1 MQSSVPRNTSHAPW
15 ISPEEW
21 MAFDASGTNAHRI
34 CSITGAWVERFG
46 SDLLFNYQT
55 PSQLERLRAEWSDR
69 AAAYSFTPRRIFG
82 RALPVQN
89 ADRMAPVLLE
99 GDPGEPFET
108 VVTEANV
115 KIGLDFAAGYSVG
128 LFLDQRA
135 NRAALRSYNP
145 RRVLNTFAYTCSF
158 SVVAALA
165 GAETLSVDL
174 SQKSLDRGKTNFTL
188 NGLDPAAHRFFADD
202 VQETLPRL
210 ARRKEQFDAI
220 ILDPP
225 TFSRGN
231 KGRRFRAEDD
241 LEALL
246 RSALE
251 LAAPGARILLST
263 NCTKLNVSELERIAR
278 FSMKAVRVNGAL
290 HQTPALSDF
299 PRGTAASTV
308 WIQLR

>member
-1 MQSSVPRNTSHAPW
+1 MQSPFSRAASHAPW
-15 ISPEEW
+15 IAPAEW
-21 MAFDASGTNAHRI
+21 AAFDAGGTSAHRI
-34 CSITGAWVERFG
+34 CSTNGAWVERFG
-46 SDLLFNYQT
+46 HDLLFNYQN
-55 PSQLERLRAEWSDR
+55 PSQLERLRDEWTDR
-69 AAAYSFTPRRIFG
+69 APAYSFAPRRIYG

-99 GDPGEPFET
+99 GDPSEPVET
-108 VVTEANV
+108 VVTEAGV
-115 KIGLDFAAGYSVG
+115 RIGLDFAAGYSVG
-128 LFLDQRA
+128 LFLDQRG
-135 NRAALRSYNP
+135 NRAVLRSYGP

-174 SQKSLDRGKTNFTL
+174 SQKSLDRGKNNFML
-188 NGLDPAAHRFFADD
+188 NGLDPGAHRFFADD
-202 VQETLPRL
+202 VLEALPRL

-246 RSALE
+246 RGALE

-263 NCTKLNVSELERIAR
+263 NCTKLNVPELERIAR
-278 FSMKAVRVNGAL
+278 FSLKAARKNGAL
-290 HQTPALSDF
+290 YQTPALPDF

>member
-1 MQSSVPRNTSHAPW
+1 MPRTPCHAPW
-15 ISPEEW
+15 ISPAEW
-21 MAFDASGTNAHRI
+21 AAFDASGTNAHRI

-55 PSQLERLRAEWSDR
+55 PGQLERLRAEWGDK

-99 GDPGEPFET
+99 GDSDEPLET

-174 SQKSLDRGKTNFTL
+174 SQKSLDRGKMNFTL

-202 VQETLPRL
+202 VQEMLPRL

-231 KGRRFRAEDD
+231 KGRRFRVEDD

-246 RSALE
+246 RTALE
-251 LAAPGARILLST
+251 LAAPGARILFST
-263 NCTKLNVSELERIAR
+263 NCTKLNVSELERLAR
-278 FSMKAVRVNGAL
+278 FSMKAARVNGVL
-290 HQTPALSDF
+290 YQTPALSDF